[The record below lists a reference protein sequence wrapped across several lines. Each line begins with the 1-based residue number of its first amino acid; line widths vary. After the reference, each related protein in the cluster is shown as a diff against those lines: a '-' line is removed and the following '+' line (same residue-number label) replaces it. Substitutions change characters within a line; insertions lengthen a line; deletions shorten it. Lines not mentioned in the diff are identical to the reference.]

1 MLVTFST
8 DKVSI
13 VLDVDA
19 QKCIR
24 DYVAELKVDTLL
36 TTHVIEKAE
45 FPEWKPCI
53 WSPQKTAVTDYTI
66 QWCCKEQR
74 YHQGNEELQV

>member
-45 FPEWKPCI
+45 FPE
-53 WSPQKTAVTDYTI
+53 
-66 QWCCKEQR
+66 
-74 YHQGNEELQV
+74 